1 MESLVISPEAGRAL
15 FFLAVIVFV
24 GWFAGGTLLNV
35 RKGNA
40 AARWIQE
47 GLPLLGEKTTLRWLG
62 SSGIEMKLRN
72 PVKPLTDLQIFILLE
87 PRDVPFLWAYFH
99 WRGRRDILILRGQ
112 ISPSPAFQ
120 LEAADPQAWST
131 RGAQA
136 EAIRKRWSPLASPA
150 GSRVA
155 AYAEGRVE
163 AATQL
168 LALAAGCPLPLVRL
182 AIRRTAPQL
191 EVQWQLSGFADV
203 SARSLFQTFHQLSE
217 EL

>member
-1 MESLVISPEAGRAL
+1 METLAISPEAGRAL

-24 GWFAGGTLLNV
+24 GWFAGGTFLNV

-40 AARWIQE
+40 VARWMQE
-47 GLPLLGEKTTLRWLG
+47 GLPLLGEKTTMRWLG
-62 SSGIEMKLRN
+62 SSGLELKLVN
-72 PVKPLTDLQIFILLE
+72 PIKPLSDLQIFILLE
-87 PRDVPFLWAYFH
+87 PRDVPILWGYFH

-112 ISPSPAFQ
+112 ISPGPAFQ

-131 RGAQA
+131 REAQA
-136 EAIRKRWSPLASPA
+136 EAIRKRWSPLPCPP
-150 GSRVA
+150 GSRIS

-163 AATQL
+163 VATQL

-182 AIRRTAPQL
+182 AVRRNAPQL
-191 EVQWQLSGFADV
+191 EVQWHLRRFASV